1 MTPEQ
6 ITAIAERMAKTHYA
20 DDAVFDSNM
29 FGHESPATR
38 NVIKGFGT
46 AAKIFIPHL
55 LDLMGRVKHANSCLF
70 IQGVVGGYDPPPE
83 CTCGWD
89 DRLTAIKQLIEP

>member
-1 MTPEQ
+1 MDTNEDVK
-6 ITAIAERMAKTHYA
+6 AISERMALNEY
-20 DDAVFDSNM
+20 
-29 FGHESPATR
+29 GGQQPCER
-38 NVIKGFGT
+38 YYGFRGACDT
-46 AAKIFIPHL
+46 LLPHIL
-55 LDLMGRVKHANSCLF
+55 SLMARVKHANSCLF